1 MAVHMEL
8 LQADTSQSPP
18 QQPRVTKQAACV
30 LCHSKKL
37 KCNRA
42 PGQIRCER
50 CTQFRTECVIP
61 NHPLGRQKGVKNK
74 RKGVDKALH
83 QIEQAIK
90 KSKNAPVD
98 DADGGDPVKVISHL
112 QDLLDKAQR
121 QLANRKQIVQ
131 PDSSRSDAISG
142 LSQSQQPFAARL
154 RTDDGL
160 SLDDAENPL
169 QLLARASDLQLIPPA
184 IAQHHASN
192 SPNSLSSPGTVYM
205 SHSVRAIDSFFVP
218 IKASLDVGPELDPV
232 DLGLITFEDANNL
245 FAFFYDHLSHTRWG
259 FDPAIHTVSFV
270 RAQSSFLFTS
280 ILAASAS
287 FLPST
292 EALSRRLSSHVK
304 VLAQNVIARRH
315 RSVEIVLAFMANVP
329 WMAPGRILG
338 DDDTCLYISMALS
351 IGLDL
356 SLNKVATLLQTTTG
370 GQFARADCIDARRAL
385 SMDGFEDVVAS
396 SEYGRR
402 LLRRRERTWIA
413 LFVVERGVCL
423 ARGRSY
429 SVPVTALLENCDK
442 WHLADRDIADPR
454 DGQMNSMAIL
464 RRDLDELL
472 RKVRRACDDYRKTDN
487 GINIARSIESMI
499 ESFYDSWFA
508 IWALSI
514 SEGDSHS
521 LPPYVEILVTHTRL
535 STYSSVMNHPTAPT
549 EVRSFFR
556 SEALS
561 SALNVMRTA
570 IQGESRLKSMP
581 NNTVIMIAFAACS
594 ALSLGLATTNQD
606 ENRLAPSVLNLITE
620 TADVLE
626 RIGATPRHRN
636 GASVLYGR
644 FLHELVARAR
654 GQPDSYHTPQ
664 QQQQPSSL
672 QSYHTSGNYSPNDS
686 RSFAQGYIPHHHPPN
701 ISPSTQQ
708 MGYPLGQPLPFSSMS
723 GDQIVDAVNSVSLPM
738 GDAAT
743 MLPDYQS
750 FPLNE
755 MMLWEWFDNSNAADL
770 NFM

>member
-1 MAVHMEL
+1 MYAVPDGVYHPKSSTRE
-8 LQADTSQSPP
+8 AE
-18 QQPRVTKQAACV
+18 R
-30 LCHSKKL
+30 
-37 KCNRA
+37 
-42 PGQIRCER
+42 GQ
-50 CTQFRTECVIP
+50 
-61 NHPLGRQKGVKNK
+61 K

-90 KSKNAPVD
+90 KSKNATTEEQLE
-98 DADGGDPVKVISHL
+98 DPLKIVSHL
-112 QDLLDKAQR
+112 HDLLEKAER
-121 QLANRKQIVQ
+121 QLASRKADQ
-131 PDSSRSDAISG
+131 PHSSESISTPSD
-142 LSQSQQPFAARL
+142 LTQSQQPHSTTL
-154 RTDDGL
+154 NTDDGPA
-160 SLDDAENPL
+160 LDDAENPL
-169 QLLARASDLQLIPPA
+169 QLLARASDLQLMPPTIGRNLPSSSP
-184 IAQHHASN
+184 IA
-192 SPNSLSSPGTVYM
+192 LSSPGTTVY
-205 SHSVRAIDSFFVP
+205 SNHSARAVDSFFVP
-218 IKASLDVGPELDPV
+218 IRASLDVGPELDPV
-232 DLGLITFEDANNL
+232 DIGLITFEDANNL

-292 EALSRRLSSHVK
+292 EALSRRLLSHVK

-315 RSVEIVLAFMANVP
+315 RSVEIVLAFMANIP
-329 WMAPGRILG
+329 WMAPGKRLG
-338 DDDTCLYISMALS
+338 DDDTCLYIAMALS
-351 IGLDL
+351 IALDL
-356 SLNKVATLLQTTTG
+356 SLNKVATLPRTSTG
-370 GQFARADCIDARRAL
+370 GQFSRGDCIDARRAL
-385 SMDGFEDVVAS
+385 SMDGFEDVEAS

-442 WHLADRDIADPR
+442 WHLSDRDIADPR
-454 DGQMNSMAIL
+454 DGQMNSMATL

-472 RKVRRACDDYRKTDN
+472 RKVRRACDDYRIREN
-487 GINIARSIESMI
+487 GINVARSIESMI

-508 IWALSI
+508 VWALSI
-514 SEGDSHS
+514 SEGDSQS

-594 ALSLGLATTNQD
+594 ALSLGLAKRNQND
-606 ENRLAPSVLNLITE
+606 NRLAPSVLNLITE

-654 GQPDSYHTPQ
+654 GQPDSYYTQ
-664 QQQQPSSL
+664 QQQQQL
-672 QSYHTSGNYSPNDS
+672 QPPLQPYQASRNYNTTDPRTFSQEYLP
-686 RSFAQGYIPHHHPPN
+686 PPN
-701 ISPSTQQ
+701 ISPATQ
-708 MGYPLGQPLPFSSMS
+708 YSLAPPLQFSSMS
-723 GDQIVDAVNSVSLPM
+723 GDQIADAVNSVSLPM
-738 GDAAT
+738 GEAGT
-743 MLPDYQS
+743 LLPDYQN

-755 MMLWEWFDNSNAADL
+755 MMLWEWFDNTSAADL
-770 NFM
+770 SFM